1 MPYIKVYVHLVW
13 STKNRVK
20 YLDNLTLRKK
30 MWQHIYDNAHAKSI
44 HLDFVNGYS
53 DHCHCL
59 VSMKSDQTLKGIV
72 QLIKGESSNWINK
85 QKTVNG
91 HFGWQD
97 SYFAVGVSESRIGAV
112 RNYIINQE
120 DHHSRKTW
128 DEECEELILKHG
140 FVKMDDS
147 FN

>member
-20 YLDNLTLRKK
+20 YLDSLSLRRQ
-30 MWQHIYDNAHAKSI
+30 MWQHIHENARAKAI
-44 HLDFVNGYS
+44 QLDYVNGYS

-59 VSMKSDQTLKGIV
+59 VSLTSDQTLKGIV

-85 QKTVNG
+85 QQIVNG

-97 SYFAVGVSESRIGAV
+97 TYFAVGVSESRIEAV
-112 RNYIINQE
+112 RDYIRNQE
-120 DHHSRKTW
+120 KHHQLRTW
-128 DEECEELILKHG
+128 DQECEELLLRHG
-140 FVKMDDS
+140 FVKMEDA
-147 FN
+147 